1 MTVARALGNAVGLVV
16 GNMLK
21 GFLYGA
27 GAWVAFQMLASF
39 SGGTVLLCFSNG
51 CP

>member
-1 MTVARALGNAVGLVV
+1 MTWARGVGTVLGRVV
-16 GNMLK
+16 GSMIK

-39 SGGTVLLCFSNG
+39 SGGMFLLCFGNG

>member
-1 MTVARALGNAVGLVV
+1 MTRARAVGNAVGLFI

-27 GAWVAFQMLASF
+27 GAWVALQVLSSL
-39 SGGTVLLCFSNG
+39 SGGTVLLCFGNG